1 LRYGVEPFA
10 APEEQKVGLAL
21 HRGVGPVHGLR
32 HRPEGDTC
40 GWYIWRGELTDDP
53 EFFNAS
59 HVAHL
64 RDNVP
69 QVFPYLALPPGWR
82 FLIAPGHVDVWF
94 DGHLLDG

>member
-1 LRYGVEPFA
+1 
-10 APEEQKVGLAL
+10 
-21 HRGVGPVHGLR
+21 VHGLR

-69 QVFPYLALPPGWR
+69 QYFRTSRCLPAGGSSLRRVTWTCGSTGTFWTGERRLGERP
-82 FLIAPGHVDVWF
+82 HT
-94 DGHLLDG
+94 